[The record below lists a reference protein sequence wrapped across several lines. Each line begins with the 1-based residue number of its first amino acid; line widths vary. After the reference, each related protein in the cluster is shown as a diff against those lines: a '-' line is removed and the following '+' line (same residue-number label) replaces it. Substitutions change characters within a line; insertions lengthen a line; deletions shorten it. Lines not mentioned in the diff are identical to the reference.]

1 MDWDEDFR
9 DASSHKVAQ
18 FSREQADEVLF
29 HTFLQWAADRGLP
42 ASEGHRAGATALRTT
57 VKAAT
62 LAGVEILTVFAFSEE
77 NWKRD
82 ASEVSAIMDLVR
94 GFALREAAAL
104 RKENVCVR
112 AIGRTAELPVATRL
126 ALETLVAATAS
137 NDGLILNL
145 ALNYGARTELCDAIR
160 ALAIDVAA
168 GRLATDTID
177 DDSLANYLYTAGLP
191 DPDLLIRTG
200 GELRVS
206 NFLLYQIAYA
216 ELWSTSV
223 RWPDFDETTF
233 AMALAEFA
241 SRQRRFGS

>member
-1 MDWDEDFR
+1 MIDRKSLAQVAPPPRHIAIIMDGNR
-9 DASSHKVAQ
+9 
-18 FSREQADEVLF
+18 R
-29 HTFLQWAADRGLP
+29 WAAARGLS
-42 ASEGHRAGATALRTT
+42 ASEGHRAGAAALRKT

-82 ASEVSAIMDLVR
+82 ATEVSAIMDLVR
-94 GFALREAAAL
+94 GFAVREAAAL
-104 RKENVCVR
+104 HEENVRVR
-112 AIGRTAELPVATRL
+112 AIGRTAGLPAATRL
-126 ALETLVAATAS
+126 ALEALVAATAS
-137 NDGLILNL
+137 NDGLLLNL

-168 GRLATDTID
+168 GRLATESID

-216 ELWSTSV
+216 ELWSTPV
-223 RWPDFDETTF
+223 RWPDFDDETF
-233 AMALAEFA
+233 ANALAEFA

>member
-1 MDWDEDFR
+1 MIERNALPQTAAVPRHVAIIMDGNR
-9 DASSHKVAQ
+9 
-18 FSREQADEVLF
+18 R
-29 HTFLQWAADRGLP
+29 WAAARGLA
-42 ASEGHRAGATALRTT
+42 ASEGHRAGASALRKT

-82 ASEVSAIMDLVR
+82 ASEVSTIMDLVR

-104 RKENVCVR
+104 HKENVRVR
-112 AIGRTAELPVATRL
+112 AIGRTAGLPTATRL
-126 ALETLVAATAS
+126 ALEALVAATAS
-137 NDGLILNL
+137 NDGLLLNL
-145 ALNYGARTELCDAIR
+145 ALNYGGRTELCDAIR
-160 ALAIDVAA
+160 ALARDVQA
-168 GRLATDTID
+168 GRLATETID
-177 DDSLANYLYTAGLP
+177 DDSLANYLYTAGMP

-216 ELWSTSV
+216 EMWSTPV
-223 RWPDFDETTF
+223 RWPDFDDATF
-233 AMALAEFA
+233 ASALAEFS

>member
-1 MDWDEDFR
+1 MIDRKPLAPLAPAPRHIAIIMDGNR
-9 DASSHKVAQ
+9 
-18 FSREQADEVLF
+18 R
-29 HTFLQWAADRGLP
+29 WAAERGLP
-42 ASEGHRAGATALRTT
+42 ASEGHRAGASALRTT

-82 ASEVSAIMDLVR
+82 PSEVGAIMDLVR

-104 RKENVCVR
+104 HKENVRVR
-112 AIGRTAELPVATRL
+112 AIGRTTGLPAATRL
-126 ALETLVAATAS
+126 ALETLVATTAS
-137 NDGLILNL
+137 NDGLLLNL

-160 ALAIDVAA
+160 ALATDVAA
-168 GRLATDTID
+168 GKLSTETID
-177 DDSLANYLYTAGLP
+177 DDSLGKYLYTAGLP

-216 ELWSTSV
+216 ELWSTPV
-223 RWPDFDETTF
+223 RWPDFDDEIF
-233 AMALAEFA
+233 ASALAEFS